1 MLPANPR
8 LCTPGFFFFAVL
20 FLDFF
25 GLTLLDFFGAAL
37 LAFFFPAFLDFFL
50 FTAIGDPSY
59 AE

>member
-1 MLPANPR
+1 
-8 LCTPGFFFFAVL
+8 
-20 FLDFF
+20 
-25 GLTLLDFFGAAL
+25 LTLLDFFGAAL